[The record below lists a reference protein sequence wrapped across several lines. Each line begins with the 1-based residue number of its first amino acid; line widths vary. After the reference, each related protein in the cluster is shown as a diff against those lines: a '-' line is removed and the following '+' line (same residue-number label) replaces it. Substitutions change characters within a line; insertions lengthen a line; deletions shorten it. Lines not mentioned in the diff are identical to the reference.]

1 MHLWRYRYQELLGSR
16 LKQLPMSWYIA
27 KVIFKICAGSS
38 TIAQFDEHLR
48 LIQAENFDQAFIKA
62 RLIGIC
68 EEDQFVNE
76 NQRETKWEFVN
87 VTEILPLQ
95 ELCDGLEVYSQ
106 IHETSEAKSY
116 VNLVHRK
123 AAALQLEN

>member
-1 MHLWRYRYQELLGSR
+1 
-16 LKQLPMSWYIA
+16 MSWYIA
-27 KVIFKICAGSS
+27 KVIFKICAGS
-38 TIAQFDEHLR
+38 TTLAQFDEHLR

-116 VNLVHRK
+116 INLVHRK